1 MYNRLMKRTAG
12 LVSLVVVAGSLSI
25 ARADARSPFEV
36 RTVPA
41 AQTPSRATSE
51 PPPAPTET
59 VVERGK
65 TQRRIALWT
74 AVGGGVL
81 IGGSL
86 AVSLV
91 ERNRYDAAAARGDI
105 DTANDAQNVARNY
118 GTGLFIGGVAALG
131 VATVI
136 YFTAPR
142 MRERQV
148 IVTPA
153 AGPDNLGL
161 AITGGF

>member
-1 MYNRLMKRTAG
+1 MKRTAG

-25 ARADARSPFEV
+25 ARADAPSPFDV

-41 AQTPSRATSE
+41 AQTPSRTTSE
-51 PPPAPTET
+51 APAPTET
-59 VVERGK
+59 VVVRGA

-74 AVGGGVL
+74 AVGGGAL

-86 AVSLV
+86 VVAAVESS
-91 ERNRYDAAAARGDI
+91 RWHDAIARDDIDAANR
-105 DTANDAQNVARNY
+105 AQSAARNY
-118 GTGLFIGGVAALG
+118 GTALFVGGVAALG
-131 VATVI
+131 VATVL

-142 MRERQV
+142 MRERNV
-148 IVTPA
+148 IVAPA

-161 AITGGF
+161 AISGGF